1 MISREDVT
9 SLMESDPEGRTIVSV
24 FLDMSVNSDNK
35 RTYSVFLNKERS
47 RREAPDADPAA
58 PSRDVMADVLG
69 RVEAWIETEFD
80 EGSRGVAAYVDLDGS
95 WMRVLQLPVPLE
107 NRITVAER
115 PSVAPLLEVMNAFHH
130 HGVVL
135 VDREHLR
142 MLSLYMDQAVREVRV
157 DTEPFPAPHDVQ
169 RGGYSQKGYQSRKE
183 EETRHFF
190 KDFAAEVERFV
201 TRFRPDDLILLGTDE
216 NVKKFKEFLSP
227 SLREKV
233 VHTAH
238 APVEATPKQV
248 TERLDQFFRAQVED
262 EAARAVHILRDRV
275 EQHHRAT
282 SGFHRTLQQLQE
294 GKVETL
300 VLGRGVERKG
310 ARCEKCSFL
319 LVRRDSPCPYCGGE
333 VRNGID
339 LTEEMVRIAAEQEVP
354 VEFVPAEALADLDG
368 VGALLRF

>member
-9 SLMESDPEGRTIVSV
+9 SLIESDPEGRTIVSV

-35 RTYSVFLNKERS
+35 RTYSVFLNKERA
-47 RREAPDADPAA
+47 RRPSPEREPSAA
-58 PSRDVMADVLG
+58 SHDDI
-69 RVEAWIETEFD
+69 VEALDRLERWIDTEF
-80 EGSRGVAAYVDLDGS
+80 EEASRGVAAYLELGGS
-95 WMRVLQLPVPLE
+95 WQRVLQLPVPLE
-107 NRITVAER
+107 NRVVVADR
-115 PSVAPLLEVMNAFHH
+115 PAVTPLVEVMNAFHH

-142 MLSLYMDQAVREVRV
+142 MLSLYMDQALREVRV

-169 RGGYSQKGYQSRKE
+169 RGGYSQKNYQNRKE

-190 KDFAAEVERFV
+190 KEFAGQVEQFV
-201 TRFRPDDLILLGTDE
+201 ARYRPDDLILLGTDE
-216 NVKKFKEFLSP
+216 NVKHFEEFLP
-227 SLREKV
+227 AAVREKV

-238 APVEATPKQV
+238 APVEATPRDV
-248 TERLDQFFRAQVED
+248 TERLEEFFRAQVES
-262 EAARAVHILRDRV
+262 ETARAVGVLRDRV
-275 EQHHRAT
+275 EQKHRAT
-282 SGFHRTLQQLQE
+282 SGFHRTLEQLQE

-310 ARCEKCSFL
+310 ARCGTCSFL

-333 VRNGID
+333 LRNGID
-339 LTEEMVRIAAEQEVP
+339 LTEEMVRMAAEQEVP
-354 VEFVPAEALADLDG
+354 VEFVPADSVADLDG